1 MIASRAQILG
11 ILLLGISAVYSQEET
26 SCAGEEV
33 KLDDSQKAVLSECL
47 DKVGIKSIW
56 KIPADKL
63 ACFGVCLLEKKDLM
77 TPEGKINHE
86 KALKYIEA
94 VMPEKVRK
102 PLIDGVDKCIKEHGD
117 KVKGNDDP
125 TCVTFMDVG
134 QCVHDI
140 FLDVCV
146 D

>member
-1 MIASRAQILG
+1 MAC
-11 ILLLGISAVYSQEET
+11 AVYSQEET

-134 QCVHDI
+134 NASTI